1 VAAVI
6 DLFSRRAVG
15 WSMSAEMTAQLVT
28 DALVMAIWYSA
39 AIWMRTARQSG

>member
-15 WSMSAEMTAQLVT
+15 WSMSAEMTAQFVT
-28 DALVMAIWYSA
+28 DGNCRNFCV
-39 AIWMRTARQSG
+39 